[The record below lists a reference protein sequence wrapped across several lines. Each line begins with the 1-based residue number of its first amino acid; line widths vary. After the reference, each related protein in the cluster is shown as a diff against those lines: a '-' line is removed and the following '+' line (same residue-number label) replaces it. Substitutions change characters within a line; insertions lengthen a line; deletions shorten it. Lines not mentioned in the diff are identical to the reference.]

1 MTAQQRPAQQR
12 SDRRVAEQAPT
23 YAAESREANRRDR
36 SASRWRRGLPLSE
49 AIELSLRVR
58 RGALEELA
66 KR

>member
-1 MTAQQRPAQQR
+1 MTAQQRP
-12 SDRRVAEQAPT
+12 DRRVAEQTPT
-23 YAAESREANRRDR
+23 YAAEPNRRDR
-36 SASRWRRGLPLSE
+36 TAARWRRGLPLSD

>member
-1 MTAQQRPAQQR
+1 MTAQQRSDQQR

-23 YAAESREANRRDR
+23 YAAESREADGRER
-36 SASRWRRGLPLSE
+36 AAARWRRGLPLSD

-66 KR
+66 RR

>member
-1 MTAQQRPAQQR
+1 MTAQQRP
-12 SDRRVAEQAPT
+12 DRRIAEQPPT
-23 YAAESREANRRDR
+23 YAREPRKANNRDR
-36 SASRWRRGLPLSE
+36 TAARWRRGLPLSE